1 MLTGPSATAT
11 GPSLV
16 DMRYRM
22 LGCTDLEVSEI
33 SLGSW
38 LTYSGGVEADATRA
52 CTDAAFDAGINFF
65 DTANVYGRGA
75 AETAWGEILSGRPR
89 DSYIL
94 ATKVWGQMSDD
105 PEDRGLSAPQI
116 AKQIDA
122 SLERLQTDYVDLYQ
136 AHRFDPEVAIE
147 ETIEALQQVVADGKA
162 RYLGFSEWT
171 PEQIQAAIDVAGPE
185 LFVSSQPQ
193 YSMLWQAPEAE
204 VFALC
209 EANGISQIVW
219 SPLAQGLLT
228 GKYRPGQEPPADS
241 RAAHSAMNVSMQLVM
256 SDATLHAVDRL
267 RPVAEEAG
275 VSMTELALAWVLR
288 RPELA
293 SAIVGASRPEQVHAN
308 ARASGIELTRDTLT
322 AIDEAL
328 GDAPVTEPTLA
339 PMARAGI
346 SHR

>member
-1 MLTGPSATAT
+1 
-11 GPSLV
+11 
-16 DMRYRM
+16 MRYRT
-22 LGCTDLEVSEI
+22 LGSSDLEVSEI

-38 LTYSGGVEADATRA
+38 LTYSGGVEADQTRA
-52 CTDAAFDAGINFF
+52 CTDAAFEAGINFF

-105 PEDRGLSAPQI
+105 PDDRGLSGAQI

-122 SLERLQTDYVDLYQ
+122 SLKRLQTDYVDLYQ
-136 AHRFDPEVAIE
+136 AHRFDTGAAIE
-147 ETIEALQQVVADGKA
+147 ETIEALQQVVTDGKA

-171 PEQIQAAIDVAGPE
+171 PEQIQAGIDIAGAD

-193 YSMLWQAPEAE
+193 YSMLWRAPEAE

-219 SPLAQGLLT
+219 SPLAQGVLT
-228 GKYRPGQEPPADS
+228 GKYKPGEPHPSDS
-241 RAAHSAMNVSMQLVM
+241 RAASDAMNFAMNMVLR
-256 SDATLHAVDRL
+256 DDILEAVQRL
-267 RPVAEEAG
+267 IPIADGASLTMPE
-275 VSMTELALAWVLR
+275 MALAWALR

-308 ARASGIELTRDTLT
+308 VAASGIELSADVLE
-322 AIDEAL
+322 AIDGAL
-328 GDAPVTEPTLA
+328 GDVPVTGQTLA
-339 PMARAGI
+339 PLATGGVT
-346 SHR
+346 HRS